1 MFSFLLGLVWK
12 TFTWTLETIAS
23 MAIEAVLF

>member
-1 MFSFLLGLVWK
+1 MFGFLFGLIWN
-12 TFTWTLETIAS
+12 TFKWTVQTIAS